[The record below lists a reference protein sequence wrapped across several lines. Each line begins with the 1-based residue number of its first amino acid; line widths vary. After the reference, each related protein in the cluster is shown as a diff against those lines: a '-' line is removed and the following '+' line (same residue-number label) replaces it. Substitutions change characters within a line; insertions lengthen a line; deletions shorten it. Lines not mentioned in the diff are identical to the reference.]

1 MRIIQTG
8 IPNIVTDNI
17 DKSKLDLADKVIEL
31 AFPLLNKEY
40 QDKVNEITILRKQF
54 SAVKKKIDS
63 RKELLEEL
71 MLKYN
76 KQKAIKRV
84 LDEVSNL
91 IGSKSIIFEGSLKN
105 EIIVLLK
112 VIDTLNEER
121 LSRQLQELKVLNTKR
136 KV

>member
-54 SAVKKKIDS
+54 SSVKKKIDS

-76 KQKAIKRV
+76 KQKAIKRI

-91 IGSKSIIFEGSLKN
+91 IDSKSIIFEGSLKN
-105 EIIVLLK
+105 EIVVLLK

-121 LSRQLQELKVLNTKR
+121 LSRQLQELRVLNTKR